1 MRHGGTTERR
11 LVMALIVV
19 VLWVGLAGYVYVMC
33 KPAAPPPPSCG
44 EPELHDEPEPEHEPA
59 MDGIG
64 AHRLESEAAFVV
76 ALLDRNIDRA
86 AYRRAMEALARADAD
101 REPVVVPRDAAPPVP
116 EKLADTSGLYLGPAW
131 IAWPWWRY
139 QR

>member
-1 MRHGGTTERR
+1 VRHGGITDRR

-19 VLWVGLAGYVYVMC
+19 VLWIGLAGYVYAMC
-33 KPAAPPPPSCG
+33 RPGAAPSPQPCG
-44 EPELHDEPEPEHEPA
+44 EPDPA
-59 MDGIG
+59 VDGIG
-64 AHRLESEAAFVV
+64 EHRRESEAAFVV
-76 ALLDRNIDRA
+76 ALLERDIDRA

-101 REPVVVPRDAAPPVP
+101 REPVVVPRDAGRPVP
-116 EKLADTSGLYLGPAW
+116 EKLAEAGGLYLGPAW